1 LPQVRFRREN
11 VVQEYTSPGEVQID
25 PSDNLTRAVW
35 AAAERQPDAPAVAH
49 RVGDRFVEWTNRQ
62 FADEILAVAKGLIAK
77 GIQPGDKVCLYSATR
92 LEWTI
97 FDIAI
102 WTAGAVTVPI
112 YETSSAEQV
121 EWIVSDSEAKAIVI
135 ESPELKG
142 VYESVSAS
150 LSGCEHAF
158 VIDEGAVE
166 ELKQAGAGI
175 SDADA
180 RATADAVV
188 GSDLATI
195 VYTSGTT
202 GRPKGCMITHGNFVW
217 DASQVEAAA
226 KSFFKEG
233 ERTLLFLPLAHIF
246 ARIIQ
251 TSAIRAG
258 VTLGF
263 STGIPNL
270 MEELGMFKPTFLL
283 AVPRVFEKVYNGA
296 RQKAHADGKGAIF
309 DRAAAVA
316 EGYSRAVTSGG
327 KVPLGLKLQHAVF
340 DKLVYTKLRDAMGGN
355 VRYAVSGGAA
365 LGERLG
371 HFFHGIGLLILEGYG
386 MTENT
391 AGATISRPDAF
402 RIGTVGKPV
411 PGASVRIADD
421 GEILLK
427 GGHVFQGYWKNEEAT
442 REVLTDDGWLHTG
455 DIGQLDG
462 EGYLRITGRK
472 KEIIV
477 TAGGKNVAPAVL
489 EDRIRSH
496 ALISQ
501 AMVVGDDQPFIAAMV
516 TIDPEAFPAWA
527 EAHDKGGKS
536 VADLV
541 DDEDLRAE
549 VQSAIDEANKAVSKA
564 ESIRTF
570 RILPN
575 DFEVGVELSQKMSV
589 KRHVV
594 SEKYGH
600 VIDDIYAGVEK
611 R

>member
-1 LPQVRFRREN
+1 
-11 VVQEYTSPGEVQID
+11 VQEYTSPGEVEID

-35 AAAERQPDAPAVAH
+35 AAAEQRPDHAAVAH
-49 RVGDRFVEWTNRQ
+49 RVGDRFVEWSNRQ
-62 FADEILAVAKGLIAK
+62 FADEILAVAKGLMAK
-77 GIQPGDKVCLYSATR
+77 GIKPGDKVCLYSATR
-92 LEWTI
+92 IEWTI
-97 FDIAI
+97 FDMGI
-102 WTAGAVTVPI
+102 WAAGAVTVPI

-135 ESPELKG
+135 EDATLKG
-142 VYESVSAS
+142 TYESVAAN
-150 LSGCEHAF
+150 LPGCEHAL
-158 VIDEGAVE
+158 VIEEGAVE
-166 ELKQAGAGI
+166 ELKQAGASI
-175 SDADA
+175 SDQDA

-202 GRPKGCMITHGNFVW
+202 GRPKGCVITHGNFVW
-217 DASQVEAAA
+217 EATQVEAGA
-226 KSFFKEG
+226 KEFFKEG

-258 VTLGF
+258 VTLGY

-283 AVPRVFEKVYNGA
+283 AVPRVFEKVFNGA
-296 RQKAHADGKGAIF
+296 QQKAHADGKGKIF
-309 DRAAAVA
+309 DKAAQVA
-316 EGYSRAVTSGG
+316 EDFSRQSTEG
-327 KVPLGLKLQHAVF
+327 KVSFGTKVLHGIF
-340 DKLVYTKLRDAMGGN
+340 DKLVYSKLRAAVGGN

-371 HFFHGIGLLILEGYG
+371 HFFNGVGILILEGYG

-391 AGATISRPDAF
+391 AGATINRPDAF
-402 RIGTVGKPV
+402 RIGSVGKPIA
-411 PGASVRIADD
+411 GASVRIAED

-427 GGHVFQGYWKNEEAT
+427 GGHVFQGYWKNDEAT
-442 REVLTDDGWLHTG
+442 KEVITPDGWLHTG

-462 EGYLRITGRK
+462 EGFLRITGRK
-472 KEIIV
+472 KELIV
-477 TAGGKNVAPAVL
+477 TAGGKNVAPTVL
-489 EDRIRSH
+489 EDRARAH
-496 ALISQ
+496 PLVSQ
-501 AMVVGDDQPFIAAMV
+501 VMVVGDDRPFIAALV
-516 TIDPEAFPAWA
+516 TIDIEAFPAWA
-527 EAHDKGGKS
+527 EEHGKAGKS
-536 VADLV
+536 IADLV
-541 DDEDLRAE
+541 DDPDLRGE
-549 VQSAIDEANKAVSKA
+549 VQNAIDDANKAVSKA

-570 RILPN
+570 RILPE

-594 SEKYGH
+594 GEKYAE
-600 VIDDIYAGVEK
+600 VIEDIYSGAK